1 MNPEIK
7 ETIKTK
13 FDALRREAVRRQDL
27 FRLSAAPKIHIGMAT
42 CGIAA
47 GALETKAAFEET
59 LKERNIEAHV
69 HTVGC
74 LGHCYAEPVVIIEHP
89 DAGFPPIFYHEVTP
103 GKAKMLTKM
112 YIEGGDPRFEHVYGA
127 TEVNDMIPSV
137 MDFSRFSMEKRV
149 VMDKCGKIDPDDIY
163 EYIAADGYAA
173 LFRALQM
180 PPEEIVDMIKQ
191 SGLRGRGGAGFPTG
205 VKWEMAFRVEHEN
218 KIVICNADEGD
229 PGAYMDRTLLESNPH
244 QVLEGM
250 MICALAVGADA
261 AIIYV
266 RAEYP
271 LAVKTLARAIR
282 QAHELNLL
290 GEGILGSEFN
300 LEIDI
305 FEGSGAFVCGEET
318 GLIQSIEGYRGM
330 PRHRPPYPV
339 KSGLYGRPTVINN
352 VKTLALVP
360 PIVTQGAAWFR
371 GIGTEGSPGTAVFSV
386 VGDVVHPGLVEI
398 PMGVT
403 LRTLIFDICGGI
415 PNHKGFKAVQIGGPS
430 GGCLPESFLDTPI
443 DFDSL
448 TGAGAM
454 MGSGGMVV
462 MNEDT
467 CVVNVSRY
475 FLDFTQKESCGKCTF
490 CRIGTRHLLSIL
502 DRLTCGT
509 AHEGDL
515 DLLASLAGDVK
526 AGSLCGLGKTAPN
539 PVLTSLK
546 YFRDEYE
553 AHLKEGRCPGM
564 MCRPLTAFYIDLD
577 ACARGCDA
585 CALVCPTDAVFTTS
599 TRKKGIDQSLCVK
612 CGECVVA
619 CPPEYDAVRKVSP
632 PSLAP
637 VIQRPETPPTPD
649 ARESGDPIEDEN
661 PETSTD
667 ASKEG

>member
-1 MNPEIK
+1 MNPGTKEIIQARF
-7 ETIKTK
+7 EALQEEA
-13 FDALRREAVRRQDL
+13 FRRRDAFQR
-27 FRLSAAPKIHIGMAT
+27 AATPKIHIGMAT

-47 GALETKAAFEET
+47 GALETKAAFEQT
-59 LKERNIEAHV
+59 LKERNIKAQV

-74 LGHCYAEPVVIIEHP
+74 LGHCYAEPVVIIDHP
-89 DAGFPPIFYHEVTP
+89 DSGFPPIFYHEVTA
-103 GKAKMLTKM
+103 GKARMLAKMF
-112 YIEGGDPRFEHVYGA
+112 IEEGDPRFEHVYGA

-137 MDFSRFSMEKRV
+137 MEFSRFSLEKRV
-149 VMDKCGKIDPDDIY
+149 IMDKCGRIDPDDIY
-163 EYIAADGYAA
+163 EYIALGGYEA
-173 LFRALQM
+173 LVRAFQM
-180 PPEEIVDMIKQ
+180 SPGEIVEEIKR

-205 VKWEMAFRVEHEN
+205 VKWEMASNVRHEE
-218 KIVICNADEGD
+218 KMVICNADEGD

-244 QVLEGM
+244 QILEGM
-250 MICALAVGADA
+250 MICALAVGAGQA
-261 AIIYV
+261 MFYV

-271 LAVKTLARAIR
+271 LAVKTIARAIR
-282 QAHELNLL
+282 QAGELNLL
-290 GEGILGSEFN
+290 GKGILGSAFD
-300 LEIDI
+300 LEVDI

-318 GLIQSIEGYRGM
+318 ALIRSVEGYRGM

-339 KSGLYGRPTVINN
+339 SRGLYGRPTVINN

-360 PIVTQGAAWFR
+360 PIVTKGHAWFR
-371 GIGTEGSPGTAVFSV
+371 GIGTAGSPGTAVFSV
-386 VGDVVHPGLVEI
+386 VGNVLHAGLVEI

-415 PNHKGFKAVQIGGPS
+415 PNQKGFKAVQIGGPS

-448 TGAGAM
+448 IQAGAM
-454 MGSGGMVV
+454 MGSGGLVV
-462 MNEDT
+462 MDEDT

-490 CRIGTRHLLSIL
+490 CRIGTRHLLTIL
-502 DRLTCGT
+502 DRLTCGKGR
-509 AHEGDL
+509 EGDL
-515 DLLASLAGDVK
+515 ALLSVLAADIK

-585 CALVCPTDAVFTTS
+585 CAIVCPTDAVFTTS

-612 CGECVVA
+612 CAECMVA
-619 CPPEYDAVRKVSP
+619 CPPQYNAVRKVSP
-632 PSLAP
+632 PGLAP
-637 VIQRPETPPTPD
+637 VIPRPEAPPPPD
-649 ARESGDPIEDEN
+649 APEGVDPSGGAE
-661 PETSTD
+661 
-667 ASKEG
+667 K